1 MSRGGVKDPR
11 GASTKYWVITAV
23 ITWLLLMTPMPFTLL
38 GFGWLVYRVRKYLND
53 KKKEQAKVTSKV
65 GARYMNIMLRNGKNI
80 INAEVTDEDDRYI
93 RIVDGSGRELM
104 VDKSY
109 VAVIEPIP
117 MDPMD

>member
-65 GARYMNIMLRNGKNI
+65 GARYMNLMLRNGKNI
-80 INAEVTDEDDRYI
+80 INAEVTDEDDKYI
-93 RIVDGSGRELM
+93 KVVDASGRELM

-109 VAVIEPIP
+109 VAVIEPITQ
-117 MDPMD
+117 DPMD

>member
-1 MSRGGVKDPR
+1 MRSGGGESPR
-11 GASTKYWVITAV
+11 GATRYWLVTALV
-23 ITWLLLMTPMPFTLL
+23 TWLLLMTPMPFTLL
-38 GFGWLVYRVRKYLND
+38 GFGWLVYRVRKYIND
-53 KKKEQAKVTSKV
+53 RKKVTSKV

-109 VAVIEPIP
+109 IAVIEPIT